1 MNLEHPPHLLHE
13 PIDSTLF
20 FPFLHVVGNPTVQ
33 ALVHA
38 GTIQLGAKG
47 IAWRILSQD
56 DARARRGAIE
66 GPWLRPRPSEQ
77 RPSCGR
83 RRSKPQDPSPF
94 SDKLSGAQGGA
105 EGRLEHADEAVASQD
120 LVRRRITT
128 IDMVCCVYDSGC
140 MANASTTLQ
149 VRLPVKLR
157 DEAAVML
164 EEMGL
169 DLPTAIRLYLTKVVR
184 TRRIPFELDANPAVK
199 TVETVE
205 AIEVDEALQGRMDR
219 IGTAWKKAGKKR

>member
-1 MNLEHPPHLLHE
+1 M
-13 PIDSTLF
+13 
-20 FPFLHVVGNPTVQ
+20 
-33 ALVHA
+33 
-38 GTIQLGAKG
+38 
-47 IAWRILSQD
+47 
-56 DARARRGAIE
+56 
-66 GPWLRPRPSEQ
+66 
-77 RPSCGR
+77 
-83 RRSKPQDPSPF
+83 
-94 SDKLSGAQGGA
+94 
-105 EGRLEHADEAVASQD
+105 
-120 LVRRRITT
+120 ITT
-128 IDMVCCVYDSGC
+128 IDMFYSVYDGFC

>member
-1 MNLEHPPHLLHE
+1 
-13 PIDSTLF
+13 
-20 FPFLHVVGNPTVQ
+20 
-33 ALVHA
+33 
-38 GTIQLGAKG
+38 
-47 IAWRILSQD
+47 
-56 DARARRGAIE
+56 
-66 GPWLRPRPSEQ
+66 
-77 RPSCGR
+77 
-83 RRSKPQDPSPF
+83 
-94 SDKLSGAQGGA
+94 
-105 EGRLEHADEAVASQD
+105 
-120 LVRRRITT
+120 
-128 IDMVCCVYDSGC
+128 MVCCVYDSVC

-169 DLPTAIRLYLTKVVR
+169 DLPTAIRLYLTKVVK